1 MSDSMEVRVPDIGD
15 FKDVPVIEVLVKA
28 GDRVKKND
36 SLITLESEKASMEVP
51 AEADGVVQDVK
62 VKVGDKVSKGST
74 ILTLASDAQ
83 PAAQAPAASASQ
95 PQASAPQ
102 APPADEAIEIRVPDI
117 GDFKDVPVI
126 EVLVK
131 PGDRVKKNDSL
142 ITLESEKA
150 SMEVPAEIDG
160 VVKDVKVKVG
170 DKVSQGTTI
179 VTLASAVAPSAQRSA
194 AEMPAVAAPTASSPN
209 GEAIE
214 VHVPD
219 IGDFKDVPVIE
230 VLVKP
235 GDRVKKNDSLITLES
250 EKASMEVPAETDGV
264 VEDVKVKVGDKVS
277 QGTTIVLLRSQG
289 ASEPQSAPAQ
299 KAQPPSAPPQAA
311 PAAPAAADGAVH
323 ASPAIRRFARE
334 LGVDLRGL
342 RGSGPNGRVTRED
355 VQSFVKKAL
364 QTPRSEVAAFGSM
377 PPWPKLDF
385 AQYGDV
391 ERQPLSRIKKLS
403 GPNLHRN
410 WVSVPHITNYD
421 EADVTS
427 IEALRNEVN
436 AEQSKSGGPKL
447 TMLAFLIRAS
457 VAALQR
463 FPELNSSLD
472 GDELILKRYYNI
484 GFAADTPGGLV
495 VPVIRNADT
504 KGLIEI
510 AREAQEL
517 AGKARDGKLTIAQMQ
532 GGSFTISSIG
542 GIGGTAFTQIVNA
555 PEVAILGATRT
566 ATKPVWDGKKFV
578 PRLMLPISV
587 SYDHRVVDGAGAA
600 RFLVYIAELLADFR
614 RVML

>member
-1 MSDSMEVRVPDIGD
+1 MSDTIEVRVPDIGD

-51 AEADGVVQDVK
+51 AEADGVVQDVT
-62 VKVGDKVSKGST
+62 VKVGDKVSQGSPILVLGSAAAQPPKT
-74 ILTLASDAQ
+74 AAPETPAVLTLS
-83 PAAQAPAASASQ
+83 
-95 PQASAPQ
+95 
-102 APPADEAIEIRVPDI
+102 EAIEVRVPDI

-131 PGDRVKKNDSL
+131 PGDRVKKNQSL

-150 SMEVPAEIDG
+150 SMEVPAEADG
-160 VVKDVKVKVG
+160 VVQDVKVKVG
-170 DKVSQGTTI
+170 DKVAKGTPI
-179 VTLASAVAPSAQRSA
+179 LVLSSA
-194 AEMPAVAAPTASSPN
+194 APP
-209 GEAIE
+209 
-214 VHVPD
+214 
-219 IGDFKDVPVIE
+219 
-230 VLVKP
+230 P
-235 GDRVKKNDSLITLES
+235 GPK
-250 EKASMEVPAETDGV
+250 PAE
-264 VEDVKVKVGDKVS
+264 
-277 QGTTIVLLRSQG
+277 
-289 ASEPQSAPAQ
+289 
-299 KAQPPSAPPQAA
+299 PPSAERPQPQAQAQTPA
-311 PAAPAAADGAVH
+311 PNRGIVH
-323 ASPAIRRFARE
+323 AGPSVRRFARE
-334 LGVDLRGL
+334 LGVDLQQL

-355 VQSFVKKAL
+355 VQSFVKGAL
-364 QTPRSEVAAFGSM
+364 QSGTVGSSPFPGM

-385 AQYGDV
+385 AKYGEV
-391 ERQPLSRIKKLS
+391 ERLPLSRIKKLS

-410 WVSVPHITNYD
+410 WVQIPHITNYD

-427 IEALRNEVN
+427 IEALRSEVN
-436 AEQSKSGGPKL
+436 AEQMKSGGPKL

-463 FPELNSSLD
+463 FPEFNASLD
-472 GDELILKRYYNI
+472 GEALVVKHYFNI

-495 VPVIRNADT
+495 VPVITHADA

-517 AGKARDGKLTIAQMQ
+517 AGKAREGKLTIAQMQ

-542 GIGGTAFTQIVNA
+542 GIGGTGFTQIVNA

-587 SYDHRVVDGAGAA
+587 SYDHRVIDGAGAA

>member
-1 MSDSMEVRVPDIGD
+1 MSDTIEVRVPDIGD

-62 VKVGDKVSKGST
+62 IKVGDKVGKGTPILVLSST
-74 ILTLASDAQ
+74 TPQA
-83 PAAQAPAASASQ
+83 PKMAAPETPAASRPS
-95 PQASAPQ
+95 
-102 APPADEAIEIRVPDI
+102 EAIEVRVPDI

-131 PGDRVKKNDSL
+131 AGDRVKKNDSL

-150 SMEVPAEIDG
+150 SMEVPAEVDG
-160 VVKDVKVKVG
+160 IVQDVKVKVG
-170 DKVSQGTTI
+170 DKVAKGSPILILSSAAPQ
-179 VTLASAVAPSAQRSA
+179 ASKSPEPPAAAPLQPQLQAEAQVAPSR
-194 AEMPAVAAPTASSPN
+194 
-209 GEAIE
+209 GI
-214 VHVPD
+214 
-219 IGDFKDVPVIE
+219 
-230 VLVKP
+230 
-235 GDRVKKNDSLITLES
+235 
-250 EKASMEVPAETDGV
+250 
-264 VEDVKVKVGDKVS
+264 
-277 QGTTIVLLRSQG
+277 
-289 ASEPQSAPAQ
+289 
-299 KAQPPSAPPQAA
+299 
-311 PAAPAAADGAVH
+311 VH
-323 ASPAIRRFARE
+323 AGPSVRRFARE
-334 LGVDLRGL
+334 LGVDLQQL

-355 VQSFVKKAL
+355 VQSFVKGAL
-364 QTPRSEVAAFGSM
+364 QSGTGSGSTFPGL

-385 AQYGDV
+385 AQYGEV
-391 ERQPLSRIKKLS
+391 ERLPLSRIKKLS

-410 WVSVPHITNYD
+410 WVQIPHITNYD

-427 IEALRNEVN
+427 IEALRSEVN
-436 AEQSKSGGPKL
+436 AEQAKSGGPKL

-463 FPELNSSLD
+463 FPEFNASLD
-472 GDELILKRYYNI
+472 GDELILKQYYNI

-495 VPVIRNADT
+495 VPVIRNADA

-510 AREAQEL
+510 AREAVEL
-517 AGKARDGKLTIAQMQ
+517 AGKARDGKLTLAQMQ

-566 ATKPVWDGKKFV
+566 ATKPFWDGKKFV

>member
-1 MSDSMEVRVPDIGD
+1 MSSTIEVRVPDIGD
-15 FKDVPVIEVLVKA
+15 FKDVPVIEVLVKP

-62 VKVGDKVSKGST
+62 VKVGDKVSRGMPIVVLATST
-74 ILTLASDAQ
+74 AAPAPPE
-83 PAAQAPAASASQ
+83 PAAPAPPAPAA
-95 PQASAPQ
+95 P
-102 APPADEAIEIRVPDI
+102 APPAAASPAPAAAPAPSSPAATIEIRVPDI

-150 SMEVPAEIDG
+150 SMEVPAEAAG
-160 VVKDVKVKVG
+160 VVQDVRVKVG
-170 DKVSQGTTI
+170 DKVSQGMPI
-179 VTLASAVAPSAQRSA
+179 VVLATESA
-194 AEMPAVAAPTASSPN
+194 
-209 GEAIE
+209 
-214 VHVPD
+214 
-219 IGDFKDVPVIE
+219 
-230 VLVKP
+230 
-235 GDRVKKNDSLITLES
+235 
-250 EKASMEVPAETDGV
+250 
-264 VEDVKVKVGDKVS
+264 
-277 QGTTIVLLRSQG
+277 
-289 ASEPQSAPAQ
+289 
-299 KAQPPSAPPQAA
+299 AA
-311 PAAPAAADGAVH
+311 PAPPAPAKPPPAAEASVASPTPAPIGNGMVH
-323 ASPAIRRFARE
+323 AGPSIRRFARE
-334 LGVDLRGL
+334 LGVDLQNL
-342 RGSGPNGRVTRED
+342 RGTGPNGRITRED
-355 VQSFVKKAL
+355 VQGFVKSAL
-364 QTPRSEVAAFGSM
+364 QSSARAGGATPFAGLPA
-377 PPWPKLDF
+377 WPKLDF
-385 AQYGDV
+385 AQYGST

-410 WVSVPHITNYD
+410 WVQIPHITNYD

-427 IEALRNEVN
+427 IEALRSEVN
-436 AEQSKSGGPKL
+436 AEQAKTGRPKL
-447 TMLAFLIRAS
+447 TMLAFLVRAS

-463 FPELNSSLD
+463 FPEFNASLD
-472 GDELILKRYYNI
+472 GDELILKRYYNV

-495 VPVIRNADT
+495 VPVITNADT

-510 AREAQEL
+510 AREAVEL
-517 AGKARDGKLTIAQMQ
+517 AGKARDGKLTLAQMQ

-555 PEVAILGATRT
+555 PEVAILGATR
-566 ATKPVWDGKKFV
+566 ATTRPVWDGKAFV

-587 SYDHRVVDGAGAA
+587 SYDHRAIDGAGAA

>member
-74 ILTLASDAQ
+74 ILTLTSDAQ
-83 PAAQAPAASASQ
+83 PAA
-95 PQASAPQ
+95 PQAQPAAPQ
-102 APPADEAIEIRVPDI
+102 AQPDTEAIEIRVPDI
-117 GDFKDVPVI
+117 GDF
-126 EVLVK
+126 
-131 PGDRVKKNDSL
+131 N
-142 ITLESEKA
+142 
-150 SMEVPAEIDG
+150 
-160 VVKDVKVKVG
+160 
-170 DKVSQGTTI
+170 
-179 VTLASAVAPSAQRSA
+179 
-194 AEMPAVAAPTASSPN
+194 
-209 GEAIE
+209 
-214 VHVPD
+214 
-219 IGDFKDVPVIE
+219 DVPVIE

-264 VEDVKVKVGDKVS
+264 VKDVKVKVGDKVS
-277 QGTTIVLLRSQG
+277 QGTTILLLG
-289 ASEPQSAPAQ
+289 AQAAAKPQRMESPKTA
-299 KAQPPSAPPQAA
+299 APPA
-311 PAAPAAADGAVH
+311 PPPAAARPAQTPTGNGVVH

-355 VQSFVKKAL
+355 VQGFVKKAL
-364 QTPRSEVAAFGSM
+364 QAPRAETGGFGGL

-385 AQYGDV
+385 AQYGAV
-391 ERQPLSRIKKLS
+391 ERRPLSRIKKLS

-410 WVSVPHITNYD
+410 WVSIPHITNYD

-436 AEQSKSGGPKL
+436 AEQAKSGGPKL
-447 TMLAFLIRAS
+447 TMLAFLTRAS
-457 VAALQR
+457 VAALQK
-463 FPELNSSLD
+463 FPEFNASLD
-472 GDELILKRYYNI
+472 GEELILKHYYNI

-495 VPVIRNADT
+495 VPVIRNADA

-510 AREAQEL
+510 AREAQDL
-517 AGKARDGKLTIAQMQ
+517 AGKARDGKLTLAQMQ

-555 PEVAILGATRT
+555 PEVAILGATR
-566 ATKPVWDGKKFV
+566 AAMKPVWDGKKFA